1 MASGFCVKF
10 LMFEKREIIDF
21 LQDAISAMEKA
32 ERFVSGMTFED
43 FINDEKT
50 VFAVIRAIEIVGEA
64 IKHISSESRENF
76 PDVPWRDIAGMR
88 DVLIHD
94 YFGVDIETVWE
105 TVKTEIPKTKL
116 MLGRV
121 LEHLKEI
128 DS

>member
-1 MASGFCVKF
+1 
-10 LMFEKREIIDF
+10 MFERREIIDF
-21 LQDAISAMEKA
+21 LQDAISALEKA
-32 ERFVSGMTFED
+32 ERFVSDMTYEE

-50 VFAVIRAIEIVGEA
+50 FFAVIRAIEIVGEA
-64 IKHISSESRENF
+64 IKHISSEFREEF

-105 TVKTEIPKTKL
+105 TVKSDIPKTKDKL
-116 MLGRV
+116 AQV
-121 LEHLKEI
+121 LENAKRK

>member
-1 MASGFCVKF
+1 
-10 LMFEKREIIDF
+10 MFERREIIDF

-32 ERFVSGMTFED
+32 ERFVSDMTYEE

-50 VFAVIRAIEIVGEA
+50 IFAVIRAIEIVGEA
-64 IKHISSESRENF
+64 IKHISSEFREKF

-105 TVKTEIPKTKL
+105 TVKADIPKTKV
-116 MLGRV
+116 MLARV
-121 LEHLKEI
+121 LENAEGK

>member
-1 MASGFCVKF
+1 MKFC
-10 LMFEKREIIDF
+10 MFERREIIDF

-32 ERFVSGMTFED
+32 ERFVSDMTYEE

-50 VFAVIRAIEIVGEA
+50 FFAVIRAIEIVGEA
-64 IKHISSESRENF
+64 IKHISSEFREKF

-105 TVKTEIPKTKL
+105 TVKSDIPKTKDIL
-116 MLGRV
+116 AQV
-121 LEHLKEI
+121 LESAKRK